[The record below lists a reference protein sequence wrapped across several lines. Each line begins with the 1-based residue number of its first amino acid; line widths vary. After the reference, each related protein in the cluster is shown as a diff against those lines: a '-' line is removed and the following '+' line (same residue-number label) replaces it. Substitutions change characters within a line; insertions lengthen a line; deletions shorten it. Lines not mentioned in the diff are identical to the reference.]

1 MKCLWL
7 SIVVIGCSG
16 SDDVL
21 EDTGQDVGC
30 GDPSSHDVRVLFE
43 VVDASGNGVSNLEVR
58 LEDRAWEPGTLGSGT
73 TDGNGTGELLAAGVT
88 DLPNCWGTMLDYV
101 VVVEDPSAYYAAAEK
116 PVNSYLHGA
125 IDDGSLEADLTSFPI
140 EVSAE

>member
-1 MKCLWL
+1 VKYFWL
-7 SIVVIGCSG
+7 TFLLLGCGSSDSP
-16 SDDVL
+16 SDD
-21 EDTGQDVGC
+21 TGEQVGC
-30 GDPSSHDVRVLFE
+30 GDPSSHDVRVIYE

-58 LEDRAWEPGTLGSGT
+58 LEERNWEPGTLGTGE